1 MIKKY
6 SPEEIEEQVHQL
18 LLSYNKDGATSSF
31 VVNYS
36 GKETGAAVIEVVTK
50 DADDLTHIQSEY
62 FFLDVAN
69 PVNDKHVIFEETN
82 SVSRFKRPRTLI
94 FFDNNKAVD
103 EMNIEEASKYLC
115 KIEIMKHSKNGRMN

>member
-31 VVNYS
+31 DVNYS
-36 GKETGAAVIEVVTK
+36 GKEMGAAVIEAVTK
-50 DADDLTHIQSEY
+50 DADDLTHIQSEN

-69 PVNDKHVIFEETN
+69 LTNDKHVIFNE
-82 SVSRFKRPRTLI
+82 SIGRFKRPKILI
-94 FFDNNKAVD
+94 FFNDNEAVD
-103 EMNIEEASKYLC
+103 EIGIKEASKYLC
-115 KIEIMKHSKNGRMN
+115 KIEVIKHSKNGRMN